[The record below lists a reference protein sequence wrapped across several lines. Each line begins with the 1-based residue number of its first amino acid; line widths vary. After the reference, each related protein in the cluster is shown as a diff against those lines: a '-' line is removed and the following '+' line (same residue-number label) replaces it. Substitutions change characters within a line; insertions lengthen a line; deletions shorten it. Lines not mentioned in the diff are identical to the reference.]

1 LSSAG
6 RGAWTAAQRRG
17 SYSYGSEGPATAVA
31 EQPQPLSADKKKPV
45 LVTGASGLVGIHT
58 CRELS
63 KKGWQVRAL
72 VRDPAKA
79 AMALGQLPVE
89 FRVGDV
95 RDASTLRSSLSG
107 CGAVIHLAAIAIE
120 KKGESYRESNTAATE
135 RLISAARAETVQ
147 RVIFMSQNGADSHS
161 PYPFLRSKG
170 VAQDSIKTSGLNW
183 TILRPS
189 VIFGPED
196 QFVNVL
202 GRLIKLTPRVFPLPG
217 GGSARFQPIAVDDVA
232 RVIRLTL
239 EKKDTVHQSY
249 DLGGAIPLTLLQ
261 MTERILTAM
270 GTKRKIVPVPVK
282 ALRPLIALAQRLL
295 PNPPVTPSL
304 LDLLSLDNTVTNN
317 ALTEHFKVVPI
328 PFAADELQY
337 LRRITVRNALRSL
350 FERG

>member
-1 LSSAG
+1 MAE
-6 RGAWTAAQRRG
+6 RG

-31 EQPQPLSADKKKPV
+31 EQPQALSADKRKPV
-45 LVTGASGLVGIHT
+45 LVTGAAGLVGIHT

-72 VRDPAKA
+72 IRDPAKA

-107 CGAVIHLAAIAIE
+107 CGAVVHLAAIAIE

-147 RVIFMSQNGADSHS
+147 RVIFMSQNGADSRS

-232 RVIRLTL
+232 RVIRMSL

-249 DLGGAIPLTLLQ
+249 DLGGAVPLTLLQ

-270 GTKRKIVPVPVK
+270 GTHRKIVPIPVK
-282 ALRPLIALAQRLL
+282 ALRPLVAMAQRLL

-304 LDLLSLDNTVTNN
+304 LDLLSLDNTVANN

>member
-1 LSSAG
+1 MAE
-6 RGAWTAAQRRG
+6 RG

-45 LVTGASGLVGIHT
+45 LVTGAAGLVGIHT

-72 VRDPAKA
+72 VRDPARA

-107 CGAVIHLAAIAIE
+107 CGAVVHLAAIAIE

-147 RVIFMSQNGADSHS
+147 RVIFMSQNGADSRS

-202 GRLIKLTPRVFPLPG
+202 GRLIKLTPKIFPLPG
-217 GGSARFQPIAVDDVA
+217 GGNARFQPIAVDDVA
-232 RVIRLTL
+232 RVIRMSL

-270 GTKRKIVPVPVK
+270 GTHRKIVPVPVK
-282 ALRPLIALAQRLL
+282 ALRPVIALAQRLL

-304 LDLLSLDNTVTNN
+304 LDLLSLDNTVANN

>member
-1 LSSAG
+1 MAE
-6 RGAWTAAQRRG
+6 RG

-72 VRDPAKA
+72 IRDPAKA
-79 AMALGQLPVE
+79 AMSLGQLPVE

-120 KKGESYRESNTAATE
+120 RKGESYRESNTAATE

-147 RVIFMSQNGADSHS
+147 RVIFMSQNGADSRS

-202 GRLIKLTPRVFPLPG
+202 GRLIKLTPKVFPLPG

-232 RVIRLTL
+232 RVIRMSL

-270 GTKRKIVPVPVK
+270 GTHRRIVPVPVK

-304 LDLLSLDNTVTNN
+304 LDLLSLDNTVANN
-317 ALTEHFKVVPI
+317 ALTEHFKVVPV